1 MEEIKNPFPEPE
13 KTPQEGAAAPQPG
26 TPEPPQASPASA
38 APPPAREPAPAAP
51 KTATRLWLKVLAVL
65 YAAAI
70 TVSLLVIEKA
80 ATARKARPADL
91 DLKQITGMVPTGKDA
106 VAVVPVYGPIYQS
119 DSARA
124 WDKGSGQTARRI
136 DKLAAR
142 KEVKAIVLDI
152 NSPGG
157 TVSAVQEINA
167 AILRARNEHKKPV
180 VAMLGDV
187 AASGGYYIA
196 AACDKVVS
204 HPGTITGSIGVIFSG
219 ANLEGLMKK
228 IGYKPEI
235 IKSGKFKDIG
245 SMGREMT
252 AEERR
257 LLQAM
262 IDDSYDQF
270 VAVVSTG
277 RNIPADK
284 LRSEIADGRIFTGR
298 QALEAKLVD
307 VLGDTQAAL
316 DLAGELGKLGK
327 NPRVIRD
334 TDPFSSIFSI
344 LESRLGLSGGGRVA
358 ELVTDHP
365 RLEYRWQGF

>member
-1 MEEIKNPFPEPE
+1 MEEIKNPFPEPGNS
-13 KTPQEGAAAPQPG
+13 TQEGAAAPRPEQP
-26 TPEPPQASPASA
+26 ASPAPPA
-38 APPPAREPAPAAP
+38 APPPAAEPPRS
-51 KTATRLWLKVLAVL
+51 ATRLWLKVLALL
-65 YAAAI
+65 YAGAI
-70 TVSLLVIEKA
+70 MVSFLVIEKA
-80 ATARKARPADL
+80 AVARKARPADL

-106 VAVVPVYGPIYQS
+106 VAVVPVYGAIYQS
-119 DSARA
+119 DSARS
-124 WDKGSGQTARRI
+124 WDRGSGQTARRI
-136 DKLAAR
+136 DRLAAR

-196 AACDKVVS
+196 AACDRVVA

-228 IGYKPEI
+228 IGYRPET

-245 SMGREMT
+245 SMSREMT

-270 VAVVSTG
+270 VGAVSAG
-277 RNIPADK
+277 RNIPADR
-284 LRSEIADGRIFTGR
+284 LRADIADGRIFTGR
-298 QALEAKLVD
+298 QALEVKLVD
-307 VLGDTQAAL
+307 ALGDTQTAL
-316 DLAGELGKLGK
+316 DMAGELAKLGK

-334 TDPFSSIFSI
+334 SDPFSNIFSI
-344 LESRLGLSGGGRVA
+344 LDSKLGVFGGRVT

>member
-13 KTPQEGAAAPQPG
+13 NRPQEAAAPQP
-26 TPEPPQASPASA
+26 EPAPAPAPPPA
-38 APPPAREPAPAAP
+38 APPPAAEPP

-65 YAAAI
+65 YAGAI
-70 TVSLLVIEKA
+70 MVSFLVIEKA
-80 ATARKARPADL
+80 AVARKAKPADL
-91 DLKQITGMVPTGKDA
+91 DLAKITGMVPSSKDA
-106 VAVVPVYGPIYQS
+106 VAVVPVYGGIYQG
-119 DSARA
+119 DSAHS
-124 WDKGSGQTARRI
+124 WDRGSGQIARKI

-142 KEVKAIVLDI
+142 KEVKAILLDI

-167 AILRARNEHKKPV
+167 AIARARNTHKKPV
-180 VAMLGDV
+180 VAVMGDV

-196 AACDKVVS
+196 AACDKIVA

-228 IGYKPEI
+228 IGYKPEV

-252 AEERR
+252 PDERR

-284 LRSEIADGRIFTGR
+284 LRSEIADGRIYTGR
-298 QALEAKLVD
+298 QAMETGLVD

-316 DLAGELGKLGK
+316 DLAGELGKIGK

-334 TDPFSSIFSI
+334 TDPFSSIFSM
-344 LESRLGLSGGGRVA
+344 LDSKLGIFGGAKVSG
-358 ELVTDHP
+358 LVVDHP

>member
-1 MEEIKNPFPEPE
+1 MEEIKSPFPDPE
-13 KTPQEGAAAPQPG
+13 NNPQEDAGSPRPEQPAPAP
-26 TPEPPQASPASA
+26 A
-38 APPPAREPAPAAP
+38 APPPAAEPP

-65 YAAAI
+65 YAGAI
-70 TVSLLVIEKA
+70 LTSFLVIEKA
-80 ATARKARPADL
+80 AVARKARPADL
-91 DLKQITGMVPTGKDA
+91 DLKKITGMVPSSKDA
-106 VAVVPVYGPIYQS
+106 VAVVPVYGGIYQG
-119 DSARA
+119 DSAHS
-124 WDKGSGQTARRI
+124 WDRGSGQIARKI

-142 KEVKAIVLDI
+142 KEVKAILLDI

-167 AILRARNEHKKPV
+167 AILRVRNHHKKPV
-180 VAMLGDV
+180 VAIMGDV

-196 AACDKVVS
+196 AACDKIVA

-219 ANLEGLMKK
+219 ANLEKLMKK
-228 IGYKPEI
+228 IGYEPEV

-245 SMGREMT
+245 SMTREMT
-252 AEERR
+252 EAERR

-277 RNIPADK
+277 RNIPPEK
-284 LRSEIADGRIFTGR
+284 LRADIADGRIFTGR
-298 QALEAKLVD
+298 QALEVKLVD
-307 VLGDTQAAL
+307 TLGDTQTAL
-316 DLAGELGKLGK
+316 DLAGELANIGK

-344 LESRLGLSGGGRVA
+344 LGSKLGIFGGSKVA

>member
-1 MEEIKNPFPEPE
+1 MEETKNPFPEPE
-13 KTPQEGAAAPQPG
+13 NAPREGAAAPRAEQPA
-26 TPEPPQASPASA
+26 QPASA
-38 APPPAREPAPAAP
+38 PASGDAMRHGVP
-51 KTATRLWLKVLAVL
+51 TATRLWLKVLIGL
-65 YAAAI
+65 YAAAM
-70 TVSLLVIEKA
+70 VASFFVIEKA
-80 ATARKARPADL
+80 AVARKARPADL
-91 DLKQITGMVPTGKDA
+91 DLKTITGMVPSTKDA
-106 VAVVPVYGPIYQS
+106 VAVVPVYGGIYQGNS
-119 DSARA
+119 PHA
-124 WDKGSGQTARRI
+124 WDRGSGQIARRI
-136 DKLAAR
+136 DKMAAR

-167 AILRARNEHKKPV
+167 AIARARAGHKKPV
-180 VAMLGDV
+180 VALLGDV

-196 AACDKVVS
+196 AACDSIVA

-219 ANLEGLMKK
+219 ANVEGLMKK
-228 IGYKPEI
+228 IGYRPEV

-277 RNIPADK
+277 RGIPADK
-284 LRSEIADGRIFTGR
+284 LRAEIADGRIFTGR
-298 QALEAKLVD
+298 QALAVKLVD
-307 VLGDTQAAL
+307 ALGDTQDAL
-316 DLAGELGKLGK
+316 DLAGELGKIGK

-334 TDPFSSIFSI
+334 ADPFSSIFSL
-344 LESRLGLSGGGRVA
+344 LESRLGLFGAGKVS
-358 ELVTDHP
+358 ELITDHP

>member
-13 KTPQEGAAAPQPG
+13 NRPQEGAASEGDTIRHGVPVPSG
-26 TPEPPQASPASA
+26 
-38 APPPAREPAPAAP
+38 APPPPAQAEPA

-65 YAAAI
+65 YAGAI
-70 TVSLLVIEKA
+70 MVSFLVIEKA
-80 ATARKARPADL
+80 ATARKSRPADL
-91 DLKQITGMVPTGKDA
+91 DLKKITGMVPSTKDA
-106 VAVVPVYGPIYQS
+106 VAVVPVYGGIYQGNS
-119 DSARA
+119 PHA
-124 WDKGSGQTARRI
+124 WDKGSGQIARKI

-142 KEVKAIVLDI
+142 KEVKAILLDI

-180 VAMLGDV
+180 VAVLGDV

-196 AACDKVVS
+196 AACDKVVA

-219 ANLEGLMKK
+219 ANVEGLMKK
-228 IGYKPEI
+228 IGYRPEV

-252 AEERR
+252 PEERR

-270 VAVVSTG
+270 VEVVSTG
-277 RNIPADK
+277 RNIPPEK
-284 LRSEIADGRIFTGR
+284 LRAEIADGRIYTGR
-298 QALEAKLVD
+298 QALEVRLVD
-307 VLGDTQAAL
+307 VLGDTQTAL

-334 TDPFSSIFSI
+334 TDPFSSIFS
-344 LESRLGLSGGGRVA
+344 LLGSRLGIFGGGRVS
-358 ELVTDHP
+358 ELITDHP

>member
-13 KTPQEGAAAPQPG
+13 NRPQEGASAPQPEQ
-26 TPEPPQASPASA
+26 P
-38 APPPAREPAPAAP
+38 RPAPAAPPAAPPQAEPP

-65 YAAAI
+65 YAGAI
-70 TVSLLVIEKA
+70 MVSFLVIEKA
-80 ATARKARPADL
+80 AVARKARPSDL
-91 DLKQITGMVPTGKDA
+91 DLKKITGMVPSSKDA
-106 VAVVPVYGPIYQS
+106 VAIVPVYGGIYQGNS
-119 DSARA
+119 PHS
-124 WDKGSGQTARRI
+124 WEKGSGQIARKI

-142 KEVKAIVLDI
+142 KEVKAILLDI

-167 AILRARNEHKKPV
+167 AIARARDTHKKPV
-180 VAMLGDV
+180 VAVMGDV

-196 AACDKVVS
+196 AACDRIVA

-219 ANLEGLMKK
+219 ANVEGLMKK
-228 IGYKPEI
+228 IGYKPEV

-245 SMGREMT
+245 SMSRDMT
-252 AEERR
+252 PEERR

-284 LRSEIADGRIFTGR
+284 LRSEIADGRIYTGR
-298 QALEAKLVD
+298 QALEARLVD
-307 VLGDTQAAL
+307 VLGDTQTAL
-316 DLAGELGKLGK
+316 DIAGELGKIGK

-334 TDPFSSIFSI
+334 TDPFSSIFS
-344 LESRLGLSGGGRVA
+344 LLDSKLGLFGGGKVT
-358 ELVTDHP
+358 EMITDHP

>member
-13 KTPQEGAAAPQPG
+13 KRPQEDAAPPQPEQNAAPAAPQAA
-26 TPEPPQASPASA
+26 PPS
-38 APPPAREPAPAAP
+38 APPPAEPP

-65 YAAAI
+65 YAGAI
-70 TVSLLVIEKA
+70 MTSFLVIEKA
-80 ATARKARPADL
+80 AVARKAKPADL
-91 DLKQITGMVPTGKDA
+91 DLSKIAGMVPSSKDA
-106 VAVVPVYGPIYQS
+106 VAVVPVYGGIYQGS
-119 DSARA
+119 SPHS
-124 WDKGSGQTARRI
+124 WDKGSGQIARKI

-142 KEVKAIVLDI
+142 KEVKAILLDI

-167 AILRARNEHKKPV
+167 AIHRARNEHKKPV
-180 VAMLGDV
+180 VAVMGDV

-196 AACDKVVS
+196 AACDKVVA
-204 HPGTITGSIGVIFSG
+204 HPGTITGSIGVIFNG
-219 ANLEGLMKK
+219 ANVEGLMKK
-228 IGYKPEI
+228 IGYESQV

-245 SMGREMT
+245 SMAREMT

-277 RNIPADK
+277 RGIPVDK
-284 LRSEIADGRIFTGR
+284 LRADIADGRIFTGR
-298 QALEAKLVD
+298 QALEVNLVD
-307 VLGDTQAAL
+307 ALGDTQTAL
-316 DLAGELGKLGK
+316 DMAGELAKIGK

-334 TDPFSSIFSI
+334 TDPFSSFFSI
-344 LESRLGLSGGGRVA
+344 IGSRLGIFGGGKVA
-358 ELVTDHP
+358 EMITDHP

>member
-13 KTPQEGAAAPQPG
+13 SRPQEGAAAPAP
-26 TPEPPQASPASA
+26 SPAV
-38 APPPAREPAPAAP
+38 PPPAAAEPPR
-51 KTATRLWLKVLAVL
+51 TATRLWLKVLTAF

-70 TVSLLVIEKA
+70 AVSFLVIDKA
-80 ATARKARPADL
+80 AVARKARPADL
-91 DLKQITGMVPTGKDA
+91 NLKQITGMVPTGKDA
-106 VAVVPVYGPIYQS
+106 VAVVPVYGAIYQS
-119 DSARA
+119 DSARS
-124 WDKGSGQTARRI
+124 WDRGSGQTARRI
-136 DKLAAR
+136 DDLAAR

-180 VAMLGDV
+180 VAVLGDV

-196 AACDKVVS
+196 AACDKVVA
-204 HPGTITGSIGVIFSG
+204 HPGSITGSIGVIFSG
-219 ANLEGLMKK
+219 ANVEGLMKK
-228 IGYKPEI
+228 IGYRPEV

-298 QALEAKLVD
+298 QALEARLVD
-307 VLGDTQAAL
+307 ALGDTQTAL
-316 DLAGELGKLGK
+316 DLAGELGKIGK

-334 TDPFSSIFSI
+334 TDPFSSIFSM
-344 LESRLGLSGGGRVA
+344 LDSKLGIFGGGGA
-358 ELVTDHP
+358 AGILAGHP

>member
-1 MEEIKNPFPEPE
+1 
-13 KTPQEGAAAPQPG
+13 
-26 TPEPPQASPASA
+26 
-38 APPPAREPAPAAP
+38 
-51 KTATRLWLKVLAVL
+51 
-65 YAAAI
+65 
-70 TVSLLVIEKA
+70 
-80 ATARKARPADL
+80 
-91 DLKQITGMVPTGKDA
+91 MVPSSKDA
-106 VAVVPVYGPIYQS
+106 VAIVPVYGGIYQGNS
-119 DSARA
+119 PHS
-124 WDKGSGQTARRI
+124 WEKGSGQIARKI

-142 KEVKAIVLDI
+142 KEVKAILLDI

-167 AILRARNEHKKPV
+167 AIARARDTHKKPV
-180 VAMLGDV
+180 VAVMGDV

-196 AACDKVVS
+196 AACDRIVA

-219 ANLEGLMKK
+219 ANVEGLMKK
-228 IGYKPEI
+228 IGYKPEV

-245 SMGREMT
+245 SMSRDMT
-252 AEERR
+252 PEERR

-284 LRSEIADGRIFTGR
+284 LRSEIADGRIYTGR
-298 QALEAKLVD
+298 QALEARLVD
-307 VLGDTQAAL
+307 VLGDTQTAL
-316 DLAGELGKLGK
+316 DIAGELGKIGK

-334 TDPFSSIFSI
+334 TDPFSSIFS
-344 LESRLGLSGGGRVA
+344 LLDSKLGLFGGGKVT
-358 ELVTDHP
+358 EMITDHP

>member
-1 MEEIKNPFPEPE
+1 MEEIKNPFPGPE
-13 KTPQEGAAAPQPG
+13 NGPQEAAAAPRAENQAAHAA
-26 TPEPPQASPASA
+26 EPS
-38 APPPAREPAPAAP
+38 APPPAAAEPP
-51 KTATRLWLKVLAVL
+51 KTATRLWLKVLALL
-65 YAAAI
+65 YAGAI
-70 TVSLLVIEKA
+70 LASFLVIEKA
-80 ATARKARPADL
+80 AAARKARPADL
-91 DLKQITGMVPTGKDA
+91 DLKKITGMVPSTKDA
-106 VAVVPVYGPIYQS
+106 VAVVPVYGGIYQGS
-119 DSARA
+119 SPHA
-124 WDKGSGQTARRI
+124 WDKGSGQIARRI
-136 DKLAAR
+136 DKMAAR

-167 AILRARNEHKKPV
+167 AIARARGTHKKPV
-180 VAMLGDV
+180 VAVLGDV

-196 AACDKVVS
+196 AACDKVVA

-219 ANLEGLMKK
+219 ANVEGLMKK
-228 IGYKPEI
+228 IGYRPEV

-270 VAVVSTG
+270 IGVVSAG
-277 RNIPADK
+277 RSIPADR
-284 LRSEIADGRIFTGR
+284 LRADIADGRIFTGR
-298 QALEAKLVD
+298 QALEVKLVD
-307 VLGDTQAAL
+307 ALGDTQDAL
-316 DLAGELGKLGK
+316 DLAGELAKIGK

-334 TDPFSSIFSI
+334 ADPFSSIFSM
-344 LESRLGLSGGGRVA
+344 LDSRLGLFGAGKVS